1 MRLTYDPEL
10 DVAHLRFDTGTDP
23 LSAERS
29 PGGTPFAGS
38 YVDLE
43 YDADG
48 HLIGIEVLGARQIL
62 RPEVLAAAE
71 RISPRGRGSAGT
83 AG

>member
-10 DVAHLRFDTGTDP
+10 DVAHLMFDDV
-23 LSAERS
+23 AEASLAQRAS
-29 PGGTPFAGS
+29 GATPFGGS

-48 HLIGIEVLGARQIL
+48 YLIGIEVLGAAQTL
-62 RPEVLAAAE
+62 PPDVLANAA
-71 RISPRGRGSAGT
+71 ISPRGRGSAGT

>member
-10 DVAHLRFDTGTDP
+10 DVAHLRFDDV
-23 LSAERS
+23 AESSLAQRAS
-29 PGGTPFAGS
+29 GATPFAGS

-48 HLIGIEVLGARQIL
+48 YLVGIEVLGAAQTL
-62 RPEVLAAAE
+62 HPDVLATAA
-71 RISPRGRGSAGT
+71 ISPRGRGPADTEG
-83 AG
+83 